1 MPSRARKPA
10 PIQRSRRASNER
22 DAFDETASNDAN
34 EPAVVEPAAEPVEPD
49 AVEPVEPDP
58 TPKRGRRVQ
67 RTVTFD
73 SEVLESARAAAMFL
87 GAYQPDSG
95 VMNLA
100 DIVNV
105 AVARQ
110 VRVLEEEYNEGKP
123 FRRVAHLPVG
133 RPAR

>member
-22 DAFDETASNDAN
+22 DAFDETASNDTSETAAAGG
-34 EPAVVEPAAEPVEPD
+34 EPA
-49 AVEPVEPDP
+49 AVEPVEPDSA
-58 TPKRGRRVQ
+58 PKRGRRVQ

-73 SEVLESARAAAMFL
+73 SEVLESARAAAVFL

-95 VMNLA
+95 IMNLA

-105 AVARQ
+105 AVAHQ